1 MDDETRGL
9 LQEFVTESRENLDL
23 AEKKLLALED
33 TADAETVNEVF
44 RAIHTVKGAAGFF
57 TLGRLGGLAHV
68 AESLLSKVRDGT
80 FVVDKPLIDILLES
94 VDKLLDM
101 LGRDDLGE
109 SVDTQDLFERLMARA
124 AAKPAAQSFSTTP
137 QPAAGQQPPT
147 LPPASATAHSAPAA
161 PPESRDPAPPPAT
174 LPAAAPSPA
183 PASPLPA
190 APQPETRGAE
200 SLTAPPPASAAAALA
215 SQASASP
222 SAIRVGVEVLD
233 ELLELIGEVVLG
245 RNQLITRHQND
256 PAFASLSR
264 SITRLHQHV
273 IRTRMQNVGSLFERY
288 RRTVRDLSQQLGKK
302 VEIVI
307 EGGEIELDRT
317 VIERL
322 ADPITHLVR
331 NAVDHGLE
339 TGEERSQR
347 GKQVVGTIVLRALHE
362 SGQVMIEVEDDGR
375 GIDIERV
382 RAKAVERGLIGEK
395 EAALLSPREVSALI
409 FHPGFSTT
417 DVPTELSGRGVGMD
431 VVKTNLEKLGCSVEV
446 SSRPGRGT
454 IVSISIPLTQAMVN
468 SSVISGLI
476 VGIDRYTLAIPQLAV
491 NEIVR
496 VLPEDRATRIE
507 RVRGHEVFKLRDK
520 VVPIVHLED
529 ILGIPRRAHVALDD
543 TPGKKPPGHR
553 PQAELL
559 IVLHS
564 KQNWFGILVDRIVG
578 TEEIVVR
585 RPPEILKGRKIF
597 SGSTIL
603 GDGKVSLIL
612 DIGGMVEAARLD
624 FADRTRSLTAHMRRS
639 TIREVEQRVVV
650 FTVAEGEFFAMP
662 VNLLS
667 EIDRCT
673 TDEIRRVGSRE
684 FIQRHG
690 ASVPLLRLEKQLDI
704 SPIDPRQKSFVILTP
719 SRVAYPTAIAAG
731 RIVETIVLG
740 DDINTKEADERGIM
754 GTFFREGRLVNLLD
768 NYSLLQR
775 SDPGR
780 YKTEMRPT
788 TQNCRILLAEDQL
801 FFRQLVTRYFQSH
814 GINKIVSFADGRQ
827 AFDELSQ
834 NPKAYDVV
842 ISDIEMPVLNGYQL
856 VAMIKSDPRF
866 TRLPVMA
873 LTALEGDDNIQKGLE
888 AGFDAYEVKLDKEK
902 VIRCLDRLLASG
914 PRPR

>member
-1 MDDETRGL
+1 
-9 LQEFVTESRENLDL
+9 
-23 AEKKLLALED
+23 
-33 TADAETVNEVF
+33 
-44 RAIHTVKGAAGFF
+44 
-57 TLGRLGGLAHV
+57 
-68 AESLLSKVRDGT
+68 
-80 FVVDKPLIDILLES
+80 
-94 VDKLLDM
+94 
-101 LGRDDLGE
+101 
-109 SVDTQDLFERLMARA
+109 
-124 AAKPAAQSFSTTP
+124 
-137 QPAAGQQPPT
+137 
-147 LPPASATAHSAPAA
+147 
-161 PPESRDPAPPPAT
+161 
-174 LPAAAPSPA
+174 
-183 PASPLPA
+183 
-190 APQPETRGAE
+190 
-200 SLTAPPPASAAAALA
+200 
-215 SQASASP
+215 
-222 SAIRVGVEVLD
+222 
-233 ELLELIGEVVLG
+233 
-245 RNQLITRHQND
+245 
-256 PAFASLSR
+256 
-264 SITRLHQHV
+264 
-273 IRTRMQNVGSLFERY
+273 
-288 RRTVRDLSQQLGKK
+288 
-302 VEIVI
+302 
-307 EGGEIELDRT
+307 
-317 VIERL
+317 
-322 ADPITHLVR
+322 VR
-331 NAVDHGLE
+331 NAIDHGLE
-339 TGEERSQR
+339 TGEERSQK

-382 RAKAVERGLIGEK
+382 RAKAVQRGLVGEK
-395 EAALLSPREVSALI
+395 EAALLSPREVSSLI

-496 VLPEDRATRIE
+496 VLPEDRAARIE
-507 RVRGHEVFKLRDK
+507 KVRGHEVFKLRDK

-529 ILGIPRRAHVALDD
+529 ILGIPRRPTA
-543 TPGKKPPGHR
+543 PGATGPADRR

-585 RPPEILKGRKIF
+585 RPPEILKGRRIF

-603 GDGKVSLIL
+603 GDGTVSLIL

-624 FADRTRSLTAHMRRS
+624 FADRTRSFTAHMRRS

-650 FTVAEGEFFAMP
+650 FSVADGEYFAMP

-673 TDEIRRVGSRE
+673 TDEIRRVGPRE

-690 ASVPLLRLEKQLDI
+690 ASVPLLRLEKQLDV
-704 SPIDPRQKSFVILTP
+704 SPLDPRQKSFVILTP
-719 SRVAYPTAIAAG
+719 SRVSYPTAIAAG

-754 GTFFREGRLVNLLD
+754 GTFFRDGRLVNLLD
-768 NYSLLQR
+768 IYSLLQR

-801 FFRQLVTRYFQSH
+801 FFRQLVARYFQSH
-814 GINKIVSFADGRQ
+814 GISKIVSVADGRQ

-834 NPKAYDVV
+834 NPQAYDIV

-866 TRLPVMA
+866 ARLPVMA
-873 LTALEGDDNIQKGLE
+873 LTALEGDENIQKGLE
-888 AGFDAYEVKLDKEK
+888 AGFDAYEIKLDKEK

>member
-1 MDDETRGL
+1 
-9 LQEFVTESRENLDL
+9 
-23 AEKKLLALED
+23 
-33 TADAETVNEVF
+33 
-44 RAIHTVKGAAGFF
+44 
-57 TLGRLGGLAHV
+57 
-68 AESLLSKVRDGT
+68 
-80 FVVDKPLIDILLES
+80 
-94 VDKLLDM
+94 
-101 LGRDDLGE
+101 
-109 SVDTQDLFERLMARA
+109 
-124 AAKPAAQSFSTTP
+124 
-137 QPAAGQQPPT
+137 
-147 LPPASATAHSAPAA
+147 
-161 PPESRDPAPPPAT
+161 
-174 LPAAAPSPA
+174 
-183 PASPLPA
+183 
-190 APQPETRGAE
+190 
-200 SLTAPPPASAAAALA
+200 
-215 SQASASP
+215 
-222 SAIRVGVEVLD
+222 
-233 ELLELIGEVVLG
+233 
-245 RNQLITRHQND
+245 
-256 PAFASLSR
+256 
-264 SITRLHQHV
+264 
-273 IRTRMQNVGSLFERY
+273 MQNVGSLFERY

-382 RAKAVERGLIGEK
+382 RAKAVERGLVGEK

-417 DVPTELSGRGVGMD
+417 DVPNELSGRGVGMD

-507 RVRGHEVFKLRDK
+507 KVRGHEVFKLRDK

-529 ILGIPRRAHVALDD
+529 ILGIPRRAHVAAEDM
-543 TPGKKPPGHR
+543 PGKQPAGRR
-553 PQAELL
+553 PQGELL

-585 RPPEILKGRKIF
+585 RPPEILKGRRVF

-603 GDGKVSLIL
+603 GDGTVSLIL
-612 DIGGMVEAARLD
+612 DIGGMVETARLD

-650 FTVAEGEFFAMP
+650 FTVAEGEYFAMP

-754 GTFFREGRLVNLLD
+754 GTFFREGRLINLLD

-834 NPKAYDVV
+834 NPNAYDVV

-873 LTALEGDDNIQKGLE
+873 LTALEGDENIQKGLE